1 MVLLSVVVVEGG
13 SIANGGKQGEPSRGW
28 NGNAAAAGGHTF
40 TFSKTFLENTLR
52 HGMAIPMP
60 PEHSWT
66 HFRIL
71 KNWFSYN
78 F

>member
-1 MVLLSVVVVEGG
+1 MAG
-13 SIANGGKQGEPSRGW
+13 SRG
-28 NGNAAAAGGHTF
+28 NRAGAGMAMLLLRVDTLSH
-40 TFSKTFLENTLR
+40 SQKTFLENTLR

-71 KNWFSYN
+71 KNWFCYTISSVLVCL
-78 F
+78 FKTIK